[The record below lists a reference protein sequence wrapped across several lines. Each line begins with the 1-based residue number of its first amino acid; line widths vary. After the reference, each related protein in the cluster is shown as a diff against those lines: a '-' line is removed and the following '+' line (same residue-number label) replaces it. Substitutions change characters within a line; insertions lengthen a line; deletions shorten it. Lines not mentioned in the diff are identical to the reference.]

1 MKQLI
6 YIVFGWIFTV
16 AVSWCSGKLLLRGLS
31 LRLDKQEEN
40 ALAFVLGSACVST
53 VVFFLAAFHLIY
65 KGLLLAFGLLTVGFA
80 VHRRVWHSSGN
91 SLPKLPSVWRLLFF
105 EAYIP
110 FAALYLIYAFAPESS
125 PDGSTYH
132 LGLVAR
138 YAREHGF
145 PAITT
150 SIFASFS
157 QGMEMLFLCAF
168 VFGRHS
174 AAALVHCTYL
184 LVLPFVI
191 LNYSRRIGMPLVGVA
206 GGLLIFLAP
215 VAGITGT
222 SAYNDIAVTTVVF
235 SLFAFLQIWTE
246 QRETALLIPI
256 GVLAGFA
263 FGIKYTAVI
272 AIPYALAFV
281 AYKRW
286 RARETILPPL
296 LLLAGVSGVLVVPTL
311 VKNSIVVH
319 NPVAPFFNRVFP
331 NPYVHVSFEQELR
344 KQLRTTQYPIQSPW
358 EIPWELAVGGE
369 KLQGLLGP
377 VFLLVPLSLL
387 ALRHPAGRQLL
398 LAALV
403 FAVPYP
409 LNIGTRFF
417 LPCAAFLAPA
427 LILGVSAWSVVPVFL
442 VLLHAYLSWPSHV
455 TSYCDTYAYRLESTP
470 VRAAARLESED
481 EYLSHRLGGYLLARR
496 VEIETPPGSRIFSFE
511 GPPQAYCAREILVY
525 FESALSERLR
535 DTIYAGVNP
544 DLQPI
549 RVLTFNIQA
558 NRLRRIRLVQTGSDR
573 LGMPGISEIEILGPE
588 GWVRNKGGWRVNAGP
603 FPWDAKLAFDGNP
616 TTQWRAWQATGSGA
630 FVDVDFG
637 QEEVIST
644 VRLHVTPDQR
654 HMRWRLEGK
663 LSPGG
668 WSPLSAAADISSVA
682 QPMELRKFAVD
693 ELKQNGIG
701 YLLVPDSNYTATDF
715 RDNMS
720 RWGIHLRAKVKD
732 TSLYEIE

>member
-1 MKQLI
+1 VQIVLDRTATIGPAVAESKPSGDAPPRVARRRFRRVTGLARRFWHFISTQSFSSLTRRIVLLNLAGLLALVLSILYLSQFRAGLI
-6 YIVFGWIFTV
+6 EARVQSLLVQGEIIAGAIAASATV
-16 AVSWCSGKLLLRGLS
+16 ETDTITIDPDKLLELQTGESYGPPDESLSGL
-31 LRLDKQEEN
+31 DFPINPE
-40 ALAFVLGSACVST
+40 
-53 VVFFLAAFHLIY
+53 
-65 KGLLLAFGLLTVGFA
+65 
-80 VHRRVWHSSGN
+80 RV
-91 SLPKLPSVWRLLFF
+91 
-105 EAYIP
+105 A
-110 FAALYLIYAFAPESS
+110 
-125 PDGSTYH
+125 
-132 LGLVAR
+132 
-138 YAREHGF
+138 
-145 PAITT
+145 
-150 SIFASFS
+150 
-157 QGMEMLFLCAF
+157 
-168 VFGRHS
+168 
-174 AAALVHCTYL
+174 
-184 LVLPFVI
+184 
-191 LNYSRRIGMPLVGVA
+191 
-206 GGLLIFLAP
+206 
-215 VAGITGT
+215 
-222 SAYNDIAVTTVVF
+222 
-235 SLFAFLQIWTE
+235 
-246 QRETALLIPI
+246 
-256 GVLAGFA
+256 
-263 FGIKYTAVI
+263 
-272 AIPYALAFV
+272 
-281 AYKRW
+281 
-286 RARETILPPL
+286 PL

-311 VKNSIVVH
+311 EKNSIVVH

-455 TSYCDTYAYRLESTP
+455 TSYCDTYAYRLESAP

-496 VEIETPPGSRIFSFE
+496 IEIETPPGSRIFSFE

-588 GWVRNKGGWRVNAGP
+588 GWVRNKGSWRVNAGP